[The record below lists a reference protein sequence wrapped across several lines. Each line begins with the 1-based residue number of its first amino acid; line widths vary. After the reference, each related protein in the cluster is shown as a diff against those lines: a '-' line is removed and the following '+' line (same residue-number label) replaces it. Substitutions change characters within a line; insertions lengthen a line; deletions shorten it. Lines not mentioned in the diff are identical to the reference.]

1 MRDYGPPPGNQM
13 ELTIP
18 GVNDEAH
25 EEFERVRKWTC
36 TIFNEWCD
44 YKRIVRSEM
53 AESPDRKAS
62 PNEVFRIFKRKYKL
76 SIPNHWA
83 TILARIAKQE
93 CPDLEFRFAKS
104 MYDPCVEVRL

>member
-1 MRDYGPPPGNQM
+1 MRDFGPPPSNQM

-18 GVNDEAH
+18 GINDEAYD
-25 EEFERVRKWTC
+25 EYEKVREWTC
-36 TIFNEWCD
+36 FIFNEWCD
-44 YKRIVRSEM
+44 YKRIARSEM
-53 AESPDRKAS
+53 AVNSDGKAS
-62 PNEVFRIFKRKYKL
+62 PNEVFRLFKRKYRF

-104 MYDPCVEVRL
+104 KYDPCAGARL